1 MLNIIISAPVV
12 VIFALKYKDNEIP
25 ASNNGD
31 YHPQSYRNDGIEV
44 PQTIDSNTSI
54 ESSI

>member
-1 MLNIIISAPVV
+1 MLTIIILAPVV

-31 YHPQSYRNDGIEV
+31 YHPQSYRNDGIETY
-44 PQTIDSNTSI
+44 Q
-54 ESSI
+54 